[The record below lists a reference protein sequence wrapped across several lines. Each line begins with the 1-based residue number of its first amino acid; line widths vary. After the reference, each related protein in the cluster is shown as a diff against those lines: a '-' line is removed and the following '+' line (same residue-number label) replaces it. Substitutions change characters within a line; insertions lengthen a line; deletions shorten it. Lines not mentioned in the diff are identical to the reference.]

1 MGSFTSYWAI
11 LFILYVASYG
21 LLCSKSPTK
30 FSLTF
35 KAESEGK
42 ASDFSD
48 LFAYNSSTLGP
59 VSKLPPNAFIPMC
72 SFKVRDPDKIWRNMI
87 EITQL

>member
-1 MGSFTSYWAI
+1 MGSFISYWAI

-30 FSLTF
+30 FSLIF

-48 LFAYNSSTLGP
+48 LFAYSSALL
-59 VSKLPPNAFIPMC
+59 VLFQNYPPNAFIPMW

-87 EITQL
+87 EIT

>member
-1 MGSFTSYWAI
+1 MGSFISYWAI

-30 FSLTF
+30 FSLIF

-59 VSKLPPNAFIPMC
+59 VPKLPPNAFIPMW

-87 EITQL
+87 EIT